1 MYVYPVLRRFVYSR
15 SAVSLMHIVG
25 IKTSMAILGPRAA
38 VPGRTRT
45 RALQAGRV
53 DRPRGAGGKAS
64 DYDHAYTGHS
74 LLRSA
79 VSALAFWTTPLA
91 YCKKCAQRS
100 FTPEVYFDTVE
111 AHAPRSTPLACTA
124 GRVGRVL
131 TANSHLYNT

>member
-1 MYVYPVLRRFVYSR
+1 
-15 SAVSLMHIVG
+15 MHIVG

-100 FTPEVYFDTVE
+100 YCLLACALSHRKFISTPWR
-111 AHAPRSTPLACTA
+111 PTPLAQHPLRA
-124 GRVGRVL
+124 L
-131 TANSHLYNT
+131 QAELAEY